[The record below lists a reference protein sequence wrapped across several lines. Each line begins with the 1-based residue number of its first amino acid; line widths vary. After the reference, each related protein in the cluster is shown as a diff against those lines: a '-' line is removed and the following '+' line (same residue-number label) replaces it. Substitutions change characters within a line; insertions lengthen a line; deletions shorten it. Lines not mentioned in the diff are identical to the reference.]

1 MDVTSVKEFWKN
13 RATTEGVGD
22 NEVTHRDI
30 WQRWLEI
37 ETVKR
42 FLHPTDRVIDIGC
55 GNGFTT
61 KSIAHLVREIVGIDY
76 SEEMIGRA
84 NTARPEDPSAGYSDS
99 MTFKVCDVTAITP
112 AHFGTFDVAIS
123 ERCLINLADWDAQKR
138 AIANIA
144 SVLKPGGRFLF
155 IEGSYDGRAQL
166 NNLRE
171 SVGLEAMPPV
181 WHNIDFKHAD
191 LFGYLDQFFTVDE
204 RLYFGV
210 YDFIARVVH
219 PLLVAPNPPQYDAPI
234 NKVAAELAA
243 KMQQFGEISRVLFLV
258 LKRK

>member
-1 MDVTSVKEFWKN
+1 MDVNSVKEFWQS
-13 RATTEGVGD
+13 RATAGVGD

-42 FLHPTDRVIDIGC
+42 FLHSTDRVIDIGC

-61 KSIAHLVREIVGIDY
+61 KSIAHLVREVVGVDY
-76 SEEMIGRA
+76 SGEMIGRA
-84 NTARPEDPSAGYSDS
+84 NAAEGKTDPVTNGSSA
-99 MTFKVCDVTAITP
+99 MTFQVCDVMSLTP
-112 AHFGTFDVAIS
+112 ANFGMFDVAIS
-123 ERCLINLADWDAQKR
+123 ERCLINLADWNAQKS

-144 SVLKPGGRFLF
+144 SVVKPGGRFLF
-155 IEGSYDGRAQL
+155 IEGSYDGRAHL
-166 NNLRE
+166 NKLRE
-171 SVGLEAMPPV
+171 SVGLEPMPPV
-181 WHNIDFKHAD
+181 WHNIDFKHAE
-191 LFGYLDQFFTVDE
+191 LFDYLDQFFTVDQ
-204 RLYFGV
+204 RLHFGV

-219 PLLVAPNPPQYDAPI
+219 PLTVAPNPPQYDAPI

-258 LKRK
+258 LTRK

>member
-1 MDVTSVKEFWKN
+1 MDVNSVKDFWQT
-13 RATTEGVGD
+13 RATAGVGD
-22 NEVTHRDI
+22 NEVTHSDI

-37 ETVKR
+37 ETVRR
-42 FLHPTDRVIDIGC
+42 FLRQTDRVIDIGC

-61 KSIAHLVREIVGIDY
+61 RSIANLVREVVGIDY

-84 NTARPEDPSAGYSDS
+84 NAAQAADPLANRQKA
-99 MTFKVCDVTAITP
+99 MTFQVCDVTALTP
-112 AHFGTFDVAIS
+112 ANFGTFDVAIS
-123 ERCLINLADWDAQKR
+123 ERCLINLADWNAQKR

-144 SVLKPGGRFLF
+144 SVVKPGGRFLF

-171 SVGLEAMPPV
+171 SVGLESMPTV
-181 WHNIDFKHAD
+181 WHNIDFKHDD
-191 LFGYLDQFFTVDE
+191 LFDYLDQFFAVDQ
-204 RLYFGV
+204 RLHFGV

-219 PLLVAPNPPQYDAPI
+219 PLMVAPNPPQYDAPI